1 MFPNSSGGAVV
12 DGGGNVVGIA
22 SSALSRVAGLAIPA
36 STVNRTLDVL
46 LEKGRV
52 PRGFLGVGLQTIPL
66 PEAVR
71 TKLKL
76 SNPSAVIIL
85 SVEPGG
91 AADKAG
97 ALVGDILVSLGATTV
112 EDVRDVYA
120 LLDPGSVGKQLPAQ
134 IIRAGAAH
142 TLTLKVEERP
152 ER

>member
-1 MFPNSSGGAVV
+1 MLSESPAPRFRGWPGSPSPARPS
-12 DGGGNVVGIA
+12 IA
-22 SSALSRVAGLAIPA
+22 LWTCCSI
-36 STVNRTLDVL
+36 
-46 LEKGRV
+46 
-52 PRGFLGVGLQTIPL
+52 GLQTIPL